1 MANNIK
7 FIIGAFGLQSL
18 RTIKYEEG
26 SQLDTKASI
35 KGLPNQ
41 PNISIPA
48 EAWSYLG
55 TPVFSRLS
63 LVNPENPNQRIDLD
77 ECLLEVSQSKN
88 IVTTAVNGRNGTIK
102 EYVSDGD
109 YQVGIKGVLVN
120 NEDGY
125 NRPLEL
131 FQTLLELCAL
141 PIALRCESSYL
152 QLFGVFNL
160 VIQEKSFPQS
170 EGFQNVQPF
179 ELSCLSDEPIE
190 LLLDVPTN

>member
-35 KGLPNQ
+35 NGLPNQ
-41 PNISIPA
+41 PSISIPA

-55 TPVFSRLS
+55 TPVFSLLEISTQDDSKS
-63 LVNPENPNQRIDLD
+63 LIIDTA
-77 ECLLEVSQSKN
+77 LLEVSQSKN
-88 IVTTAVNGRNGTIK
+88 IVKTAINGRNGTIK

-109 YQVGIKGVLVN
+109 YQINIKGVLVN

-125 NRPLEL
+125 NRPTQLI
-131 FQTLLELCAL
+131 QAL
-141 PIALRCESSYL
+141 IALCSVPESLKVASKFL
-152 QLFGVFNL
+152 QLFDVNNI
-160 VIQEKSFPQS
+160 VIDEFSFPQS

-179 ELSCLSDEPIE
+179 ELTCSSDTDIR
-190 LLLDVPTN
+190 LLLD